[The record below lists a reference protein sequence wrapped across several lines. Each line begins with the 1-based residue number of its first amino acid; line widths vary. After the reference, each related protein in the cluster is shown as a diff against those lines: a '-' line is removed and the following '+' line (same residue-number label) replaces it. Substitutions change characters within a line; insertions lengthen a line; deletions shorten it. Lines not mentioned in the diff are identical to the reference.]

1 LAEFFADREAHLF
14 ETRGFQDGEI
24 KAVSEHW
31 DVPQLALRRI
41 EAVSKYRESDDF
53 KALGQL
59 FKRVKN
65 ITREFDLLPD
75 VSSIEELKARLR
87 EPAELALA
95 DEMMRRLPAV
105 EAGLLH
111 AQYADVMK
119 ELVAFREPVDRFFAD
134 VLVMV
139 DDQKLRE
146 ARLALLG
153 TLKRQILQF
162 ADLSAV
168 VQEQKQA

>member
-1 LAEFFADREAHLF
+1 
-14 ETRGFQDGEI
+14 
-24 KAVSEHW
+24 
-31 DVPQLALRRI
+31 
-41 EAVSKYRESDDF
+41 VSKYRESEDF

-59 FKRVKN
+59 FKRVTN
-65 ITREFDLLPD
+65 ITKEFDGLP
-75 VSSIEELKARLR
+75 VSMEELKAKLR

-95 DEMMRRLPAV
+95 DEMMRRLPAI
-105 EAGLLH
+105 EAGLLR

-119 ELVAFREPVDRFFAD
+119 DLVALREPVDRFFAD

-139 DDQKLRE
+139 DDQVLRE

-153 TLKRQILQF
+153 TLKRQILEF

>member
-1 LAEFFADREAHLF
+1 
-14 ETRGFQDGEI
+14 
-24 KAVSEHW
+24 
-31 DVPQLALRRI
+31 
-41 EAVSKYRESDDF
+41 
-53 KALGQL
+53 
-59 FKRVKN
+59 
-65 ITREFDLLPD
+65 
-75 VSSIEELKARLR
+75 LR

-95 DEMMRRLPAV
+95 DEMMRRLPAI
-105 EAGLLH
+105 EAGLLR

-119 ELVAFREPVDRFFAD
+119 DLVALREPVDRFFAD

-139 DDQKLRE
+139 DDQVLRE

-153 TLKRQILQF
+153 TLKRQILEF

>member
-1 LAEFFADREAHLF
+1 
-14 ETRGFQDGEI
+14 
-24 KAVSEHW
+24 
-31 DVPQLALRRI
+31 
-41 EAVSKYRESDDF
+41 
-53 KALGQL
+53 
-59 FKRVKN
+59 
-65 ITREFDLLPD
+65 
-75 VSSIEELKARLR
+75 
-87 EPAELALA
+87 
-95 DEMMRRLPAV
+95 MRRLPAV

-139 DDQKLRE
+139 DDQTLRE